1 MFKAQSII
9 QYRILQSTMFK
20 GVSRATTE
28 CEMELFLI
36 KDNGWK
42 SQIFVSKS
50 SILHFLVVLDTLL
63 MLRYWWYMTYLFSF
77 SFSPHEVHKKGNLF
91 QTFFHIKKTNTGLV
105 NPIWTCFIP
114 CFFLYPQ
121 PIQKHRLSSLPQM
134 WQPLLF
140 PVWMALLF
148 FLGEA
153 ITSSV
158 VIVRVAT
165 IIVLDDGW
173 SGSHS
178 DSITMIFMGFPIL
191 QRWLNSYTYFP
202 PRLNFNLFCLKLD

>member
-63 MLRYWWYMTYLFSF
+63 MLRYWWYITYLFSF

-148 FLGEA
+148 FP
-153 ITSSV
+153 
-158 VIVRVAT
+158 
-165 IIVLDDGW
+165 W
-173 SGSHS
+173 GSDYFFCSYSCHYNNHS

-191 QRWLNSYTYFP
+191 QRWLNSYAYFA
-202 PRLNFNLFCLKLD
+202 PRLNFNLFCLKLN